1 MQLDQELGTQIKE
14 FESRRVAEK
23 KERKEP
29 VMTSGGPTQEPEDV
43 SALRKKMKDQQML
56 VKLDLEKQRDADVEQ
71 VKAKRAIEVSQEK

>member
-43 SALRKKMKDQQML
+43 GALRKKMKDQ
-56 VKLDLEKQRDADVEQ
+56 
-71 VKAKRAIEVSQEK
+71 